1 MNNLLRK
8 SIVLALTGSALG
20 LMSSQAAA
28 LSAMPNL
35 GAALTGTPIVQT
47 GNAPKRSWSDYGTG
61 QNFGW
66 THTAQFFTFSVGS
79 GADITAGN
87 QFDVNVTVAG
97 NGATPLLFPGFSLW
111 TSGSTPT
118 VEPYSSGSGYGHAW
132 SQVRGPY
139 DGGNGGNP
147 CSINCALGTN
157 GWMAT
162 WGDSAGATN
171 APGNILSGHNGWI
184 GYANSGY
191 SFENGDGDLVK
202 GRLAGATN
210 PGNESQY
217 WNGAYSSMSQVN
229 DASPWVA
236 GGGAALAAGSAT
248 LNLIGLKAGYYL
260 IGLGGSCPDNN
271 QNGQTCNNPSLSPG
285 GTGFQLTIANVGA
298 TAVPVPAAAL
308 LFAPAL
314 SLLGLT
320 GVRRKLKA

>member
-20 LMSSQAAA
+20 LMSTQAAA

-47 GNAPKRSWSDYGTG
+47 GAAPKRSWSDYGTN

-66 THTAQFFTFSVGS
+66 THTAAFYTFSVGS

-87 QFDVNVTVAG
+87 LFDVNVSVTG

-111 TSGSTPT
+111 TSGDTA
-118 VEPYSSGSGYGHAW
+118 VAEPFANNAGYGHHW
-132 SQVRGPY
+132 SQVRGPS
-139 DGGNGGNP
+139 DGGIAGGPCVNGGD
-147 CSINCALGTN
+147 CTLGSN
-157 GWMAT
+157 GWMGT
-162 WGDSAGATN
+162 AGGTG
-171 APGNILSGHNGWI
+171 GNILNGHDGWI

-191 SFENGDGDLVK
+191 SFMNGDGDLIK

-210 PGNESQY
+210 PLNETQY
-217 WNGAYSSMSQVN
+217 WNGSYSSMSQVN
-229 DASPWVA
+229 NNSPWIA
-236 GGGAALAAGSAT
+236 GGSASLAAGDAT
-248 LNLIGLKAGYYL
+248 LNLIGLKAGYYM
-260 IGLGGSCPDNN
+260 IGLGGVCPDNN
-271 QNGQTCNNPSLSPG
+271 QNGQLCNTAPAG
-285 GTGFQLTIANVGA
+285 GTGFKLTVANVGA

-308 LFAPAL
+308 LFGPAL